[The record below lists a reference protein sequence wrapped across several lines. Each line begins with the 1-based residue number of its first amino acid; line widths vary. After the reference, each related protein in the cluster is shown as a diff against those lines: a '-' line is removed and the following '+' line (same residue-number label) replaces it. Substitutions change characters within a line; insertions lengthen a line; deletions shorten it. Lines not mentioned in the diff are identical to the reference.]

1 MDNLLR
7 GFLRVRAYLRY
18 STHNQDDGYS
28 IEYQMTEIEEF
39 ATMNGYDLEKL
50 HIDQAQTATKTAGRD
65 EFFMLMNAVKRN
77 EVDII
82 IVYKTSRI
90 FRNSYE
96 SHKYRELFL
105 KHNVKFIS
113 VTQTI
118 DETTPEGRFMTSTI
132 ANVDQY
138 QAETTSDHVKSSMR
152 EMARQG
158 YYTGG
163 RVLYGYKL
171 QENSHGGRTRKKYA
185 PDEMQAEIV
194 KRIFTMFADGRSV
207 VDIMNCFIS
216 ENIRNRKGNYFNEQN
231 IRQMLKNDCYIGTM
245 RYSVKGYDEIVTKN
259 AHEPII
265 SDSLWQSVQYQF
277 SKAKQLKPRKKK
289 YFYPLTGKIFCG
301 CCGTH
306 FFGCSSSAVRGVHRY
321 VYHSYVCRKKRSFRN
336 CTNPQIKKEQLEETV
351 LQAIKMK
358 ILNPTQIDL
367 IIFEVIK
374 FCENSPSDTNEQI
387 KTLTLRKKEI
397 VKQLNI
403 LVDMRIN
410 GEINSD
416 IVKMRSATL
425 ENELLEIEKN
435 LFSFSQQQKTKVSP
449 NEVKCFLQ
457 EMIAK
462 SENCTEEVLKALF
475 DCFVESVTVSPHE
488 IKVNLRVFSAPEFA
502 YKPNFATPIFELYAE
517 IYR

>member
-1 MDNLLR
+1 
-7 GFLRVRAYLRY
+7 
-18 STHNQDDGYS
+18 
-28 IEYQMTEIEEF
+28 
-39 ATMNGYDLEKL
+39 
-50 HIDQAQTATKTAGRD
+50 
-65 EFFMLMNAVKRN
+65 
-77 EVDII
+77 
-82 IVYKTSRI
+82 
-90 FRNSYE
+90 
-96 SHKYRELFL
+96 
-105 KHNVKFIS
+105 
-113 VTQTI
+113 
-118 DETTPEGRFMTSTI
+118 
-132 ANVDQY
+132 
-138 QAETTSDHVKSSMR
+138 
-152 EMARQG
+152 
-158 YYTGG
+158 
-163 RVLYGYKL
+163 
-171 QENSHGGRTRKKYA
+171 
-185 PDEMQAEIV
+185 
-194 KRIFTMFADGRSV
+194 
-207 VDIMNCFIS
+207 
-216 ENIRNRKGNYFNEQN
+216 
-231 IRQMLKNDCYIGTM
+231 
-245 RYSVKGYDEIVTKN
+245 
-259 AHEPII
+259 
-265 SDSLWQSVQYQF
+265 
-277 SKAKQLKPRKKK
+277 
-289 YFYPLTGKIFCG
+289 
-301 CCGTH
+301 
-306 FFGCSSSAVRGVHRY
+306 
-321 VYHSYVCRKKRSFRN
+321 
-336 CTNPQIKKEQLEETV
+336 
-351 LQAIKMK
+351 MK